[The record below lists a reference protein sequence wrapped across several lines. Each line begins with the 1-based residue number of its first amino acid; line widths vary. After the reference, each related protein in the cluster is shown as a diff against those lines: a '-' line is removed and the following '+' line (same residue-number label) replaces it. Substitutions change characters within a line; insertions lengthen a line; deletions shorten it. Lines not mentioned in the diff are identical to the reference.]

1 LGGFNLKSKT
11 YKIKD
16 MHGLNSRA
24 SASVVAEAN
33 RYKSLLTLRYNDE
46 EADLKSIM
54 NVMALVIR
62 CGEEFTI
69 VAEGNDE
76 EAAITG
82 LTKHMEEI
90 GLT

>member
-1 LGGFNLKSKT
+1 MKTST

-33 RYKSLLTLRYNDE
+33 RYKSALTLKYNDE
-46 EADLKSIM
+46 DADLKSIM

-62 CGEEFTI
+62 CQEEFSI
-69 VAEGNDE
+69 IADGVDE
-76 EAAITG
+76 EAAING
-82 LTKHMEEI
+82 LTKFMQEI
-90 GLT
+90 GLI

>member
-1 LGGFNLKSKT
+1 MKT
-11 YKIKD
+11 QTYRIKD

-33 RYKSLLTLRYNDE
+33 RYKSTLTLKYNDE

-62 CGEEFTI
+62 CGEEFSI
-69 VAEGNDE
+69 SAEGVDE
-76 EAAITG
+76 EAAING
-82 LTKHMEEI
+82 ITKHMEEI
-90 GLT
+90 GLI